1 MQARLA
7 RLAFLESRG
16 RGKRFTARRG
26 AVESILRAA
35 YAFDWPARAWAL
47 VPGACEVR
55 VERRTLRVLPPRMPS
70 LRIAFA
76 SDLHLGPTTPDA
88 ILVCAQDILRAARPD
103 VLLLGGDY
111 VFLDATPAKAARLGA
126 FVENVGA
133 RRAFAVMGNHDLW
146 TEHELLERAL
156 ERAGAQVLVNEG
168 VRFEGAHAAIVLGGL
183 DDPWTGAPDAERAF
197 RALRDGDVA
206 IALAHAPEALPMV
219 QPFRPVVLFCGHTH
233 GGHVALPGGVPI
245 VVPGPIGRAHHAG
258 WYHFGT
264 STTTTTMVVSR
275 GLGGIEVAFRTFAP
289 PDVVVVD
296 LV

>member
-1 MQARLA
+1 MIVGPSL
-7 RLAFLESRG
+7 LESRG
-16 RGKRFTARRG
+16 RGVRYTVRRG
-26 AVESILRAA
+26 VAETVLRAA
-35 YAFDWPARAWAL
+35 YAFDWPARVWGR
-47 VPGACEVR
+47 VPGACTVA
-55 VERRTLRVLPPRMPS
+55 VERRTFAVLPPGMPT
-70 LRIAFA
+70 LRLGFA
-76 SDLHLGPTTPDA
+76 SDLHLGPTTPEPLLARAEA
-88 ILVCAQDILRAARPD
+88 ILRDAALD